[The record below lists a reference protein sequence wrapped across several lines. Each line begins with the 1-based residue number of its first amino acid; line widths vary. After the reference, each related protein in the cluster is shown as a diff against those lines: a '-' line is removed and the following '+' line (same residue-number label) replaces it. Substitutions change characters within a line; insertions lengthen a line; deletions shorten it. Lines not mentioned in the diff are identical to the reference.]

1 MNENDA
7 HFCNCVII
15 HNKCDSDELIMDI
28 DAIISKSPDSILKK
42 IAERVKEKR
51 LERNLTQKAFAK
63 RAGVGYD
70 AYRTFENTGEIMFRN
85 LVMCAIVLDEADVF
99 AELFTKR
106 TYQSID
112 ELLKMQKEKKRK
124 RGTKND

>member
-1 MNENDA
+1 
-7 HFCNCVII
+7 
-15 HNKCDSDELIMDI
+15 MDI
-28 DAIISKSPDSILKK
+28 DAIISRSPDSILKK

-70 AYRTFENTGEIMFRN
+70 AYRTFENTGEITLRN

-112 ELLKMQKEKKRK
+112 ELLKIQKEKKRK
-124 RGTKND
+124 RGTKNE